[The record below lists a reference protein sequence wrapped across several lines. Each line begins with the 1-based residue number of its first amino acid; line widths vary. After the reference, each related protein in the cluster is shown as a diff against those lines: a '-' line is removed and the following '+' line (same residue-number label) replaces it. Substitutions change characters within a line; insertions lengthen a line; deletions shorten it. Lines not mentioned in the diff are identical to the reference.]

1 MSQLGELFI
10 ELGVFADTKELEGF
24 EKKLKKVSDKI
35 DDTTKKNDKLTNSI
49 SKTISGIVAFG
60 TAVIAAAVTMN
71 KLTNDLVKSNQ
82 AMLDLTRTTDIALNT
97 FQKWNG
103 VGKLFGVENAAQQ
116 LAGLNE
122 RLFELK
128 LTGQGARGF
137 QLAGINPA
145 GMDANGVLEQLR
157 SRVAG
162 MDDTTAS
169 YLLSQMGLDPKM
181 LYLLR
186 MGKGEFEELGRIV
199 KRYQLTEKQ
208 RFDIQKMNIE
218 IQIAITKLQYFKDR
232 IILAIMPIWTK
243 FINSIAR
250 ILGLFAKLVS
260 GVKKM
265 NAVWHGFFVALAYG
279 LSRLKSVQTI
289 FKSIAAAISGLI
301 TKIPILG
308 RLLAS
313 IGAIGARIL
322 LPLTALFLLLDDIAT
337 YADGGDSLI
346 GRVEAWMK
354 DGNKDFLDRF
364 IDVGNTIIT
373 LLESIVNILTF
384 GFYDKAKE
392 GLESSGWR
400 RFLFPTVDEVK
411 EDALNRLY
419 APKYTPSN
427 SVNNNTDNRQVN
439 QNVMIHTNQPANDI
453 YRELLGA
460 NYQFAN

>member
-35 DDTTKKNDKLTNSI
+35 DDTTKKNEKLKSSLAKNI
-49 SKTISGIVAFG
+49 AGLAALGGAIIA
-60 TAVIAAAVTMN
+60 TAVAVQKFTD
-71 KLTNDLVKSNQ
+71 DLVKQNQ
-82 AMLDLTRTTDIALNT
+82 AMLDLTRTTDIALDT

-103 VGKLFGVENAAQQ
+103 IGKLFGVENAAQQ
-116 LAGLNE
+116 LAGLNQ
-122 RLFELK
+122 RLFELR

-137 QLAGINPA
+137 QLAGINPV

-186 MGKGEFEELGRIV
+186 MGKEEFEELGRIA
-199 KRYQLTEKQ
+199 KRYQLTENQ
-208 RFDIQKMNIE
+208 RADIQKMNVE
-218 IQIAITKLQYFKDR
+218 IQIAIMKLQYFKDR
-232 IILAIMPIWTK
+232 IILAIMPAWSK

-250 ILGLFAKLVS
+250 IATLFAKMIS
-260 GVKKM
+260 GIKNM
-265 NAVWHGFFVALAYG
+265 NVAWHGFFTALAYG
-279 LSRLKSVQTI
+279 LSKLKSVQSF
-289 FKSIAAAISGLI
+289 FKGILAATGELIS
-301 TKIPILG
+301 KIPIFG
-308 RLLAS
+308 GLLAQV
-313 IGAIGARIL
+313 GKIGARIL
-322 LPLTALFLLLDDIAT
+322 FPLTALFLLLDDIAT
-337 YADGGDSLI
+337 FADGGDSLI
-346 GRVEAWMK
+346 GRVVDWAK
-354 DGNKDFLDRF
+354 DGNKDFLDR
-364 IDVGNTIIT
+364 ILDVQNTIIT

-384 GFYDKAKE
+384 GFYDKAKN

-400 RFLFPTVDEVK
+400 RFLFPTIDEVK
-411 EDALNRLY
+411 DDALNRLY

-427 SVNNNTDNRQVN
+427 SVNNNTDNRQIN
-439 QNVMIHTNQPANDI
+439 QNVMIQTNQPANDI